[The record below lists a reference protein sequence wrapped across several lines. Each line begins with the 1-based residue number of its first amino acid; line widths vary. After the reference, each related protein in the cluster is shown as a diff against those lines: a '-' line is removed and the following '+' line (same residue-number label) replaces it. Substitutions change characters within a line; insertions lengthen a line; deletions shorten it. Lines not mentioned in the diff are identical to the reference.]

1 MLTFF
6 FQLTREDAAA
16 SGNLSDEAITPSDP
30 PSPCSLPMSYIPAT
44 SSSISELPSPSKK
57 RKFVFRRIDKNTK
70 LKRNDFY
77 SDSSDVE
84 CDDTN
89 RLCSAS
95 AAVDLS
101 DLSDDCSDKT
111 DGLNFG
117 RGSVMNG
124 REMSKPK
131 KCDQVVQCI
140 SSDEDRQTD
149 TVQAHH
155 AVDFGNSKSHSRT
168 NSSVSDSQLSS
179 VTLKQHSAYSSTGVL
194 SDDSDDLPDLDFNS
208 GSCFSRGYSQTS
220 ALSSSQT
227 STFSRESATT
237 TSRSGVDS
245 QEADLP
251 TIGCGRKRAKTEM
264 QVKNETLRRC
274 FFLNQYFKWT
284 VFFNNVEACSHLG
297 TKTVISV
304 YGHGYFFSKGNETSV
319 FSSTPCHNYPS
330 QL

>member
-1 MLTFF
+1 MF

-30 PSPCSLPMSYIPAT
+30 PSLCSLPMSYVPAP
-44 SSSISELPSPSKK
+44 SSSTSELPSPPKK

-70 LKRNDFY
+70 VKRNDFY

-89 RLCSAS
+89 TLCSAS

-101 DLSDDCSDKT
+101 DLSDDCTDKI
-111 DGLNFG
+111 DEVNSG
-117 RGSVMNG
+117 RDCNVMNG
-124 REMSKPK
+124 REMSKPE

-140 SSDEDRQTD
+140 SSDEDG
-149 TVQAHH
+149 QAETGHRT
-155 AVDFGNSKSHSRT
+155 VDFGFSKSHSRT

-245 QEADLP
+245 QEAELP

-264 QVKNETLRRC
+264 QVKNETLRIC
-274 FFLNQYFKWT
+274 FF
-284 VFFNNVEACSHLG
+284 
-297 TKTVISV
+297 
-304 YGHGYFFSKGNETSV
+304 
-319 FSSTPCHNYPS
+319 
-330 QL
+330 